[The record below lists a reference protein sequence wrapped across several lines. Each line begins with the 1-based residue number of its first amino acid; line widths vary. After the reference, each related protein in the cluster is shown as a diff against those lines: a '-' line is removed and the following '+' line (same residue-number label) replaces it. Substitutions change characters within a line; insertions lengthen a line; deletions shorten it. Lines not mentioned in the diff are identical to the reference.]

1 MTLSA
6 RRYFQGASLA
16 VWGVVAL
23 AFYFSGRVSSYIH
36 PDFHVWTVFSGVVLV
51 LMAAG
56 TVFLPVEGECCDDDC
71 GAAHGPKSAWG
82 LVFTTALLTIP
93 LLGAVMIS
101 PSQFGAVAV
110 MNRGLADSITDLP
123 GYVPFSEPPLPTE
136 DGSVGPSGPG
146 ADFGSYLTK
155 SADGKIVAS
164 TMDLLY
170 AANEPGIRQD
180 FENQDIEVIGQFFP
194 ARKNNPTGDRFSLVR
209 MFVMCC
215 AADARP
221 VSITVRATQPETFP
235 DMSWVKV
242 TGKATFPTEG
252 GRTVPVIVAETVV
265 PTEAPSETFVY

>member
-1 MTLSA
+1 MTLTA

-23 AFYFSGRVSSYIH
+23 AFYYSGRISSYLH
-36 PDFHVWTVFSGVVLV
+36 PDFHSWTVFSGFVLV
-51 LMAAG
+51 LMAIG
-56 TVFLPVEGECCDDDC
+56 TVLLPVEEEHCDDDC
-71 GAAHGPKSAWG
+71 GGAHGPTSAWG
-82 LVFTTALLTIP
+82 TALTTSLLIIP

-136 DGSVGPSGPG
+136 DGSIGPSGPS
-146 ADFGSYLTK
+146 ADLGSYLTR
-155 SADGKIVAS
+155 SPDGRIMAS

-170 AANEPGIRQD
+170 AANEPGLRED
-180 FENQDIEVIGQFFP
+180 FENQDIEIIGQFFP
-194 ARKNNPTGDRFSLVR
+194 AKKNNPNGDRFSLVR

-221 VSITVRATQPETFP
+221 VAITVRALQPETFP
-235 DMSWVKV
+235 DMSWIKV

-252 GRTVPVIVAETVV
+252 GRTFPVIVAESVV
-265 PTEAPSETFVY
+265 PTEAPTETFMY

>member
-23 AFYFSGRVSSYIH
+23 AFYFSGRLSSYLH
-36 PDFHVWTVFSGVVLV
+36 PSFHGWTVFSGFVLV

-56 TVFLPVEGECCDDDC
+56 VVLLPTNEECFDDDC
-71 GAAHGPKSAWG
+71 GAAHGPKSGGG
-82 LVFTTALLTIP
+82 LVLTTALLIIP

-101 PSQFGAVAV
+101 PSQFGAVVV
-110 MNRGLADSITDLP
+110 MNRGLADSIADLP

-136 DGSVGPSGPG
+136 DGSIGPSGPG

-155 SADGKIVAS
+155 NANGQIVAS

-180 FENQDIEVIGQFFP
+180 FENQEIEVIGQFFP
-194 ARKNNPTGDRFSLVR
+194 ARKNNPGGDRFSLVR

-221 VSITVRATQPETFP
+221 VAITIRAPRPETFP

-242 TGKATFPTEG
+242 TGKATFPSEG
-252 GRTVPVIVAETVV
+252 GRTVPVIVADAVV
-265 PTEAPSETFVY
+265 PAEAPRETFVY

>member
-1 MTLSA
+1 MTHSA

-23 AFYFSGRVSSYIH
+23 SFYFSGRISSYLH
-36 PDFHVWTVFSGVVLV
+36 PGFHGWTVFSGIVLV

-56 TVFLPVEGECCDDDC
+56 TVFFPAEDECCDDDC
-71 GAAHGPKSAWG
+71 GAAHGPKSSWG
-82 LVFTTALLTIP
+82 LVLTTALLIIP

-123 GYVPFSEPPLPTE
+123 GYVPFTEPPLPTE
-136 DGSVGPSGPG
+136 DGSIGPAGQA

-155 SADGKIVAS
+155 SDDGRIVAS

-180 FENQDIEVIGQFFP
+180 FENQEIEVIGQFFP
-194 ARKNNPTGDRFSLVR
+194 ARKNNPNGDRFSLVR

-221 VSITVRATQPETFP
+221 VAITVRALQPEAFP

-242 TGKATFPTEG
+242 SGKATFPTEG

-265 PTEAPSETFVY
+265 PTDAPAETFVY

>member
-23 AFYFSGRVSSYIH
+23 SFYFSSRVASYLH
-36 PDFHVWTVFSGVVLV
+36 PGFHGWTVFSGIVLV
-51 LMAAG
+51 LIAAA
-56 TVFLPVEGECCDDDC
+56 TVFFPVEGELCDDDC
-71 GAAHGPKSAWG
+71 GAAHGPKSGWG
-82 LVFTTALLTIP
+82 TVLTTALLIIP

-123 GYVPFSEPPLPTE
+123 GYVPFTEPPLPNE
-136 DGSVGPSGPG
+136 DGSIGPAGQG
-146 ADFGSYLTK
+146 ADFGSYLNK
-155 SADGKIVAS
+155 SADGRIVAS

-180 FENQDIEVIGQFFP
+180 FENQEIEVIGQFFP

-221 VSITVRATQPETFP
+221 VAITIRAPHPETFP

-242 TGKATFPTEG
+242 TGKVTFPTEG
-252 GRTVPVIVAETVV
+252 GKTVPVIVADAVV
-265 PTEAPSETFVY
+265 PAETPPETFLY